1 MSGLRV
7 VHREVPFAAP
17 APGAHDR
24 RSLRMLAYRLRVFD
38 LALAELGQACG
49 RRYVDLGAGALPFA
63 RRAQGAGWAVTAVD
77 ARAPWLGEVSA
88 DLAHVQEDVRSFDF
102 AGFDAVGIVGLLY
115 HLPLADQVAL
125 LRRCAGRPTVIDT
138 EAYSPE
144 AVPAETYS
152 ARLGPAVV
160 REGWRGGVFAE
171 EGRHWSSAG
180 DAESFWLD
188 EASLLA
194 LCGKCG
200 WGEAVVFGPAYAS
213 LFGLRRFMVL
223 R

>member
-17 APGAHDR
+17 VPGAHDR

-38 LALAELGQACG
+38 LALAELGSAGG

-63 RRAQGAGWAVTAVD
+63 RRAQGAGWGVTAVD
-77 ARAPWLGEVSA
+77 ARAPWLGEVPA
-88 DLAHVQEDVRSFDF
+88 GMAHAQEDVRGFDF
-102 AGFDAVGIVGLLY
+102 SGFDAVGIVGLLY

-138 EAYSPE
+138 EVYSPE
-144 AVPAETYS
+144 AVPAGAHS

-160 REGWRGGVFAE
+160 REGWRGGAFAE

-194 LCGKCG
+194 LCGECG
-200 WGEAVVFGPAYAS
+200 WREAVVFGPAYAS
-213 LFGLRRFMVL
+213 LFGLRRFLVL

>member
-1 MSGLRV
+1 MSGLAV
-7 VHREVPFAAP
+7 VHRAVAFAAP
-17 APGAHDR
+17 APGVHDR

-38 LALAELGQACG
+38 LALRELGPAAG

-63 RRAQGAGWAVTAVD
+63 RRAQDAGWRVTAVD
-77 ARAPWLGEVSA
+77 ARAPWLGGVPA
-88 DLAHVQEDVRSFDF
+88 GMAHVRADVRGFDLE
-102 AGFDAVGIVGLLY
+102 GFDAVGIVGLLY

-125 LRRCAGRPTVIDT
+125 LRRCGGRPTVIDT
-138 EAYSPE
+138 EVYSPE
-144 AVPAETYS
+144 AVSAGPHS
-152 ARLGPAVV
+152 ARLGPEVV
-160 REGWRGGVFAE
+160 REGWRGGAFAE

-194 LCGKCG
+194 LCAACG
-200 WGEAVVFGPAYAS
+200 WREAVLFGPPYAS
-213 LFGLRRFMVL
+213 LFGLRRFLVL

>member
-1 MSGLRV
+1 VSGLRV
-7 VHREVPFAAP
+7 VHRDVPFAAQ
-17 APGAHDR
+17 APGEHDR

-38 LALAELGQACG
+38 LALAELGPADG

-63 RRAQGAGWAVTAVD
+63 RRAQGAGWGVTAVD
-77 ARAPWLGEVSA
+77 ARTPWLGEVPA
-88 DLAHVQEDVRSFDF
+88 GMAHVQADVRGFDLG
-102 AGFDAVGIVGLLY
+102 GFDAVGIVGLLY

-138 EAYSPE
+138 EVYSPE
-144 AVPAETYS
+144 AVPVGPHS
-152 ARLGPAVV
+152 ARLGPAEV
-160 REGWRGGVFAE
+160 REGWRGGAFAE
-171 EGRHWSSAG
+171 DGRHWSSAG

-194 LCGKCG
+194 LCAACG
-200 WGEAVVFGPAYAS
+200 WGEAVLFGPAYAS
-213 LFGLRRFMVL
+213 LFGLRRFLVL